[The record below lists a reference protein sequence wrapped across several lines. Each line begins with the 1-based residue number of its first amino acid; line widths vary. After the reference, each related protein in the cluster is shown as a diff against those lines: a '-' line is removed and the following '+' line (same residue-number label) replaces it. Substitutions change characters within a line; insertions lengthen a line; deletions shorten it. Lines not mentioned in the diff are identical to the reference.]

1 MRHHRRGG
9 SGVLRGTRPRRARG
23 AALGARGSC
32 AVRSVQSHDAAL
44 ACAAGSGPRAGARH
58 RHGGRVSTGGSLRS
72 GDCRAKRPLRGLG
85 HQPRTFLRYA
95 VGGPVAQRLLQAGI
109 RHAGHGSFHLGRHGL
124 RVRPDQRGRARRRA
138 RCGHRAQGRQHR
150 RQERGRLAP
159 RQGAV
164 LSPAGTGPAA
174 RVRPRRPGDGREPDG
189 ARCRRG
195 DRAFPLGPSVSEAA
209 RPAAPPRVFGVTAVG
224 FASFNCV
231 VGAGIFG
238 LPGDVA
244 RLLGAAAVLG
254 YLVCT
259 LILALVALCL
269 AECGSRV
276 SSAGGMYAYA
286 ATAFGPVAGGVVG
299 TMMWLTNVFASGAV
313 ANLWVDTLAQ
323 AWPALQQP
331 ALRIG
336 LIAALYAVLMGVNVR
351 SSRHGSRASS
361 LLAAV
366 KLVPLLVIIG
376 AGVGHLHPATLHWTR
391 APSASALGEA
401 SALLFFAFIGVESG
415 LQASGE
421 VRDPART
428 IPRAVLLASS
438 LIAVLY
444 MALQLAAQGVLGDA
458 LAS

>member
-1 MRHHRRGG
+1 M
-9 SGVLRGTRPRRARG
+9 
-23 AALGARGSC
+23 
-32 AVRSVQSHDAAL
+32 
-44 ACAAGSGPRAGARH
+44 
-58 RHGGRVSTGGSLRS
+58 
-72 GDCRAKRPLRGLG
+72 
-85 HQPRTFLRYA
+85 
-95 VGGPVAQRLLQAGI
+95 
-109 RHAGHGSFHLGRHGL
+109 
-124 RVRPDQRGRARRRA
+124 
-138 RCGHRAQGRQHR
+138 
-150 RQERGRLAP
+150 
-159 RQGAV
+159 
-164 LSPAGTGPAA
+164 
-174 RVRPRRPGDGREPDG
+174 
-189 ARCRRG
+189 
-195 DRAFPLGPSVSEAA
+195 SEAA

-458 LAS
+458 LASASAPLVDVAAAEFGSAGREFMLIAIVVSTLGYLVADLLVSPRALFALAEGGQLPRTLAAVHARFGTPYAAVAAHASLSFVLAVASSFHHLALLTSSTTLIAYLCCCLGVLRLRSRGIAQAGTPFVAPGGALVPLAAALLVTALLLALPREDLGTTALIIAVSGSAYAALARRRGTYQRATKARSMR